1 MLETDVLAGLNAQQR
16 EAVTTTEGPVL
27 IVAGP
32 GSGKTRVL
40 THRIAYLIGTRGV
53 EPYNILAVTFTNKA
67 AKEMRERLEKL
78 VGRDADFVTA
88 RTFHAFCAMTLRRDG
103 ERIGIPRDFTIY
115 DDADQLG
122 TIKQALREANLDPK
136 QYSPRSVLSTISAAK
151 SNGIGP
157 DEFGQVAE
165 SYFQQQVAKVFPLYQ
180 ALLKRHEAVD
190 FDDLLGETLR
200 LLTDRPDVREKY
212 QRRYRYIHV
221 DEYQDTNHVQYRLV
235 KELASEHGNLCVVGD
250 PDQSIYGWRQADI
263 RNILEFER
271 DFPAAKTL
279 LLEQNYRST
288 GRILDAAQSV
298 ISQNTG
304 RIGKNLFT
312 EAGPGPAITLRE
324 LYDEGQEA
332 QFAVQEIQRLHQTG
346 KYRPNECAIM
356 YRMNNQSRTLEE
368 ACIRFGLPYQLIG
381 GTRFYERKEVK
392 DAIALM
398 RLVSNPADGAAFER
412 VIENT
417 TLGKGIGKTSVASV
431 QAWAREHNTSPL
443 AACRALSEGMEPLPP
458 VRGAAA
464 TKLAELARF
473 VAGMRATMLDVDIVS
488 FFDALMER
496 SGYLK
501 MLEQGGTEELDRVD
515 NVRELRTVV
524 SDYITIEPERALA
537 TFLEEAALVS
547 DVDQYNRKADDRE
560 KATLITMH
568 AAKGL
573 EWPVVFI
580 VGAEENILPHS
591 RSQESLSDLEEERRL
606 FFVGIT
612 RARERLLIT
621 HTFKRTVFGNEQYA
635 TRSRFV
641 DSIPPDIMEEFGDS
655 AGGRRA
661 ASGGNGSIKWGA
673 GAGAGADTGRTTRWD
688 RGPTSGGS
696 GGNSRPAST
705 FGSSSS
711 SGSGASGGRT
721 GFSPSPGDSSN
732 ANGRTG
738 FGASSGFTPSYG
750 ASGSNG
756 NGSRP
761 KPTPTPG
768 GESFTMGESVFHPKF
783 GDGKVVAVRDTG
795 DDQEVTIA
803 FVGAGVKKLMAALAR
818 IERKA

>member
-1 MLETDVLAGLNAQQR
+1 MFETDILAGLNAQQR

-40 THRIAYLIGTRGV
+40 THRIAYLIGERRV
-53 EPYNILAVTFTNKA
+53 EPHHILAVTFTNKA

-88 RTFHAFCAMTLRRDG
+88 RTFHAFCATVLRRDG

-115 DDADQLG
+115 DDSDQIG
-122 TIKQALREANLDPK
+122 TIKQALRDANLDPK

-180 ALLKRHEAVD
+180 DLLKRHEAVD
-190 FDDLLGETLR
+190 FDDLLSETLR

-212 QRRYRYIHV
+212 QRRYQYIHV

-298 ISQNTG
+298 ISQNTQ
-304 RIGKNLFT
+304 RKVKNLFT
-312 EAGPGPAITLRE
+312 EAPPGTAITLRE

-346 KYRPNECAIM
+346 RYRPNECAIM
-356 YRMNNQSRTLEE
+356 FRMNNQSRTLEE

-392 DAIALM
+392 DAVALM

-417 TLGKGIGKTSVASV
+417 PLGKGIGKTSVASV
-431 QAWAREHNTSPL
+431 QAWAREHATSPL

-501 MLEQGGTEELDRVD
+501 MLEAGGTEELDRVD

-524 SDYITIEPERALA
+524 SDYITIEPDRALA

-547 DVDQYNRKADDRE
+547 DQDQYNRKADDRE

-580 VGAEENILPHS
+580 VGAEENILPHA
-591 RSQESLSDLEEERRL
+591 RSQESLSELEEERRL

-612 RARERLLIT
+612 RARERLFIT
-621 HTFKRTVFGNEQYA
+621 YTFKRTVFGNEQYA

-641 DSIPPDIMEEFGDS
+641 DSIPPDITEEFGDS
-655 AGGRRA
+655 ASGRRA
-661 ASGGNGSIKWGA
+661 ASQGNGSIKWSA
-673 GAGAGADTGRTTRWD
+673 GASADTGRNTRWD
-688 RGPTSGGS
+688 SGGS
-696 GGNSRPAST
+696 SST
-705 FGSSSS
+705 SNRSSSS
-711 SGSGASGGRT
+711 FGGSTSSRA
-721 GFSPSPGDSSN
+721 GFKPSPGAGSGN
-732 ANGRTG
+732 ANSSRAG
-738 FGASSGFTPSYG
+738 FSLPNGNG
-750 ASGSNG
+750 NG
-756 NGSRP
+756 NGSTP
-761 KPTPTPG
+761 KPSPARVVAT
-768 GESFTMGESVFHPKF
+768 FTMGESVFHPKF
-783 GDGKVVAVRDTG
+783 GDGKVVAVRETG

-803 FVGAGVKKLMAALAR
+803 FVGAGVKKLMASPAR
-818 IERKA
+818 IERKP